1 MPHRRHT
8 ITVATST
15 LFFVCLVLH
24 AQTNLYSQTLLAYN
38 NPEADKVYEALLPTD
53 WTVTVGHA
61 RRLLIQAQTGSKLD
75 FCLKPD
81 PESAALLQPVFDSFV
96 TLSKTNWL
104 LQPNF
109 KLSIPYEFAS
119 SEDLH
124 AFFKP
129 GGPGWKGLA
138 ERYPDSAGS
147 FIVLSPVAFNAD
159 KTIAVAYKGHSG
171 GSLCGGGTFHV
182 LERKDGIWRD
192 MSWRGTSCAWA
203 S

>member
-8 ITVATST
+8 ITVATSA

-24 AQTNLYSQTLLAYN
+24 AQTNLSQTLLPYNDAEAY
-38 NPEADKVYEALLPTD
+38 KVYEALLPTD
-53 WTVTVGHA
+53 WTVTVAHA
-61 RRLLIQAQTGSKLD
+61 RRLLLQAQTGSRLD

-81 PESAALLQPVFDSFV
+81 PESAALLQPVFDSFN
-96 TLSKTNWL
+96 TLSKTTWL

-119 SEDLH
+119 SEDLQ

-129 GGPGWKGLA
+129 GGTGWEGLA
-138 ERYPDSAGS
+138 RRYPDSAHS
-147 FIVLSPVAFNAD
+147 YIVLSPVAFNAD
-159 KTIAVAYKGHSG
+159 RTIAVVYMGHSC

-182 LERKDGIWRD
+182 LENKDGIWKGMR
-192 MSWRGTSCAWA
+192 WRGTSCAWA

>member
-8 ITVATST
+8 ITVATSA
-15 LFFVCLVLH
+15 LFFVCLMLH
-24 AQTNLYSQTLLAYN
+24 AQANPNSQTLLHSN
-38 NPEADKVYEALLPTD
+38 DPEAYKVYEALLPTD
-53 WTVTVGHA
+53 WTATVGHA
-61 RRLLIQAQTGSKLD
+61 RRLLIQAQTGSTLD

-81 PESAALLQPVFDSFV
+81 SESAPLLQPVFDSFV
-96 TLSKTNWL
+96 KQSKTTCL

-109 KLSIPYEFAS
+109 RLSTSYELAS
-119 SEDLH
+119 SEDLQ

-129 GGPGWKGLA
+129 GTGWKRLA
-138 ERYPDSAGS
+138 ARYPDSASS

-159 KTIAVAYKGHSG
+159 KTTAAVYMGHSCG
-171 GSLCGGGTFHV
+171 GLCGEGTFHV
-182 LERKDGIWRD
+182 LEKKDRIWRD